1 MAIII
6 FMKQGRDVGPGE
18 HFCPL
23 QGKVVGKVGV
33 SLSQKFLSL
42 SESP

>member
-6 FMKQGRDVGPGE
+6 IMKQGRDVGPGE
-18 HFCPL
+18 NFCPL
-23 QGKVVGKVGV
+23 KGKDAGKVGV
-33 SLSQKFLSL
+33 SLSQKFLNL